1 MGVSLLYPPTGTEAD
16 MQRTFLRRLVALAV
30 ITAGALTIVAT
41 PASAASLTAVG
52 WSVSKPHPGD
62 TAVRYTWNFTTA
74 TTGSIKSVTFSVPT
88 GTAGAALS
96 VVDAYGVGAGT
107 ASLTGTTVTYT
118 LTNDVSVSAGVSVLI
133 SIDGFTNTSTPGSYA
148 STITTR
154 DNTATTIDTAGS
166 NTVAINNNTTQV
178 LVQVARS
185 TGFTLDTTAFNLL
198 MDPTV
203 PALADRSKAVSLTVA
218 TNASQGYTLTTKIDR
233 QLTGTAHG
241 TDVISAISAGKA
253 TGVATGSFS
262 ANRFG
267 YNVTVGGGGVGT
279 VQGAGFASTG
289 FVGYT
294 TGGEVV
300 VASTAPTNGDTVTIT
315 NRAKVDYQ
323 QPADTYTATVTYTI
337 TPSY

>member
-1 MGVSLLYPPTGTEAD
+1 MH
-16 MQRTFLRRLVALAV
+16 RTFLRRLLTLAV
-30 ITAGALTIVAT
+30 IATGALTVAAT
-41 PASAASLTAVG
+41 PASAAPLTAVG

-62 TAVRYTWNFTTA
+62 TSVRYTWNFTTA
-74 TTGSIKSVTFSVPT
+74 TTGVIKSVTFSVPT
-88 GTAGAALS
+88 GTAGATLS

-107 ASLTGTTVTYT
+107 AALSGTTVTYT
-118 LTNDVSVSAGVSVLI
+118 LTSEVSVSTGVSVLI
-133 SIDGFTNTSTPGSYA
+133 SIDGFTNTATPGSYA
-148 STITTR
+148 STVTTR
-154 DNTATTIDTAGS
+154 DNTAATIDTTGS
-166 NTVAINNNTTQV
+166 NTVPINNNTTQV

-203 PALADRSKAVSLTVA
+203 PSLTDRSKAISLTVA

-241 TDVISAISAGKA
+241 TDVLAAVSAGKA
-253 TGVATGSFS
+253 TGAATGSFP

-267 YNVTVGGGGVGT
+267 YNLTVGGDGVGT

-294 TGGEVV
+294 TAGEVV
-300 VASTAPTNGDTVTIT
+300 VSSAAPTNGDTVTIT
-315 NRAKVDYQ
+315 NRAKIDYQ
-323 QPADTYTATVTYTI
+323 QPADSYTATVTYTI
-337 TPSY
+337 TPSF